1 MSKVIRA
8 ARVGGRAVILGK
20 DESNLYLVNQ
30 PEGNEDVAVADLSA
44 LFEARVQQAREE
56 LTQEWEGRLRAEH
69 ETMKAAAQRQ
79 LSEAEEK
86 HRTEVEQIHQQR
98 YEEGHQDGV
107 KSKED
112 EAREAVARLDALHES
127 LVQLRRQVMIE
138 SEALVVDLSASMAH
152 KVTGVQAELE
162 PTIVARVIR
171 SALEHLSARSD
182 LVIKVHEDDLQV
194 ARKFSAKWVEK
205 VSTGAIFKVEISDH
219 VERGGCMIEGV
230 EESVD
235 ARLEEQFDVMRQALR
250 VKVFAE
256 NLESLSG
263 EPSPGERPSDDDVG
277 GIGELSAISDTA
289 NDMAAAAEE
298 ADVDVNT
305 DIDVDDLTENES

>member
-1 MSKVIRA
+1 MSR
-8 ARVGGRAVILGK
+8 
-20 DESNLYLVNQ
+20 
-30 PEGNEDVAVADLSA
+30 
-44 LFEARVQQAREE
+44 
-56 LTQEWEGRLRAEH
+56 
-69 ETMKAAAQRQ
+69 
-79 LSEAEEK
+79 
-86 HRTEVEQIHQQR
+86 IHQQR

-256 NLESLSG
+256 NLEPLSG

>member
-1 MSKVIRA
+1 VSKVIRT

-20 DESNLYLVNQ
+20 DESNLYLANQ
-30 PEGNEDVAVADLSA
+30 PEGNDDVAVADFAS
-44 LFEARVQQAREE
+44 LFEARLQQVRDE
-56 LTQEWEGRLRAEH
+56 LTQEWEGRLRDEH
-69 ETMKAAAQRQ
+69 ETMKTAAQRQ

-112 EAREAVARLDALHES
+112 EARDAVSRVDVLHES
-127 LVQLRRQVMIE
+127 LVQLRRQVIIE

-182 LVIKVHEDDLQV
+182 LVIKVHEEDLQV

-205 VSTGAIFKVEISDH
+205 VSTGAIFKVEVSDH

-235 ARLEEQFDVMRQALR
+235 ARLEEQFDILRQALR
-250 VKVFAE
+250 AEVLAE
-256 NLESLSG
+256 NLE
-263 EPSPGERPSDDDVG
+263 PPPGERPSDDDASR
-277 GIGELSAISDTA
+277 IGELSAIPDTA
-289 NDMAAAAEE
+289 DDMAAAAEE
-298 ADVDVNT
+298 TDVNVNT
-305 DIDVDDLTENES
+305 DTDVDDRTENES